1 MFGAYII
8 WLTFFGEF
16 ANNDGYLFLAEIFTP
31 CQIITVA
38 ATSATI
44 PSLVNMLE
52 RVVFFGTLIFICA
65 VSPSVKWYLQH
76 HKEIIVGPWDI
87 AHIVVEE

>member
-1 MFGAYII
+1 M
-8 WLTFFGEF
+8 
-16 ANNDGYLFLAEIFTP
+16 FTP
-31 CQIITVA
+31 CQVITAA

-44 PSLVNMLE
+44 PLLANTLE
-52 RVVFFGTLIFICA
+52 RIVFLSTLIFICA
-65 VSPSVKWYLQH
+65 ISPLAKWYLQH

>member
-1 MFGAYII
+1 MFGAI
-8 WLTFFGEF
+8 WLTFFGKF
-16 ANNDGYLFLAEIFTP
+16 ANNDDSLFLAEIFTP
-31 CQIITVA
+31 CQMITVA

-44 PSLVNMLE
+44 PLLVNMLE
-52 RVVFFGTLIFICA
+52 RIVVFGTLIFICA